1 MNKSGPFIVIMIM
14 VMVTAAA
21 VAVSTTAAAARLFFF
36 FSALITTIM
45 MNVAKHRHYS
55 SSTQGTEPAAQEGRT
70 LPYTRGTNTTW
81 PSSNWPRT
89 RAWSQSVSPRAM
101 QRNRK
106 CRTPVMTATWR
117 HAFARQRWRTRESA
131 GCLAGVLREVG
142 LVMVVSLDKLAL
154 ECVL

>member
-1 MNKSGPFIVIMIM
+1 MNKSDPVIVIMIM

-21 VAVSTTAAAARLFFF
+21 AAVSTTAAAAIPFF
-36 FSALITTIM
+36 FSALITTIL
-45 MNVAKHRHYS
+45 MNAATHRHYS
-55 SSTQGTEPAAQEGRT
+55 PSTQGTEPAAQEGRT
-70 LPYTRGTNTTW
+70 LPCTRATNTTW

-142 LVMVVSLDKLAL
+142 LVMVVSLDI
-154 ECVL
+154 